1 MATRRR
7 TSQRRRA
14 STSVID
20 LTCDLDSDSDGEVL
34 IVGEAAPPIVAPL
47 QRPEMDIVG
56 MVMDP
61 VPRERPPTP
70 PPALAPSPPPVPVA
84 ATDYPRNNTETWL
97 ETELSDLTIDIRV
110 MQSHVREVNAR
121 APRPNVERRLREL
134 RETHGMLSAVV
145 AQLAAGRRLRFEGL
159 ARPLSAELDELER
172 LLAQR
177 RAAAADAIGTA
188 WQQRDTAG
196 PVRTRRSVYL
206 DDSPPPPPPAR
217 PPPRPLPPTLAEMVP
232 DSPPRSE
239 PAASSRSSSPAGAS
253 GGLQCPVCWESVV
266 ALKEQQCG
274 FLVTRCGHWFCEP
287 CLRSAVRVRRECP
300 ICRAKLGSRPPYR
313 PLYL

>member
-47 QRPEMDIVG
+47 QRPE
-56 MVMDP
+56 
-61 VPRERPPTP
+61 
-70 PPALAPSPPPVPVA
+70 ALAPSPPPVPVA